1 MDAAGLHETIVTSMS
16 AVAPELPLSPEL
28 VLVSTPEEAR
38 LARRLL
44 PDPEPAALPTAAAP
58 RARPFPVGAVL
69 FSAFCLANCVVP
81 FAATVA
87 TG

>member
-1 MDAAGLHETIVTSMS
+1 MDAGRSHETIVASMS
-16 AVAPELPLSPEL
+16 AVAAELPLSPEL

-44 PDPEPAALPTAAAP
+44 PDPEPAARPVAALP
-58 RARPFPVGAVL
+58 RARSRPVGLFV
-69 FSAFCLANCVVP
+69 FSALCLANCLVP
-81 FAATVA
+81 FAVTVA